1 MNKALKNKVAL
12 VTGGSRGI
20 GAAIAKRLAEEGA
33 HVAITYSASPE
44 KAEAVIKEIKTK
56 GVQAQSF
63 KADQSDPKQ
72 VEDFVKQVAK
82 QFGHIDILV
91 NNAGVF
97 VAGAIDDPSA
107 DLQALNRLQVINV
120 QAVAIGVRTAVPFM
134 PNGSRIINI
143 GSVYGERVPNTA
155 AADYSATKSA
165 LIGYTKGWA
174 RDLGPKNITVNLV
187 QPGHIDTDMNPE
199 NTEFSE
205 RMKLQVPLGRYG
217 KPEEIA
223 AAVCF
228 LASPDASYVTGSI
241 ITVDGGFNA

>member
-1 MNKALKNKVAL
+1 MNKTLKNKVAL

-33 HVAITYSASPE
+33 HVVISYSASPD
-44 KAEAVIKEIKTK
+44 KAEAVVKEIKTK
-56 GVQAQSF
+56 GVQAQAF
-63 KADQSDPKQ
+63 KADQSDSKQ
-72 VEDFVKQVAK
+72 VEDFVKKVAK

-97 VAGAIDDPSA
+97 VSGAIDDPSA
-107 DLQALNRLQVINV
+107 DLQALNRLQIINV
-120 QAVAIGVRTAVPFM
+120 QSVAIGVRTAVPFM

-228 LASPDASYVTGSI
+228 LASPEASYVTGSI